1 MSTSRTSSYLANF
14 NVTIEQARDF
24 VFAHLDEPTT
34 IFTTARQYGIT
45 NEMLGEIAGYSADE
59 VRGFFGSFS
68 INAGEL
74 DPEPLFPSDMLQ
86 FSSLIALNT
95 ATTGAL
101 STASLREQVIAQTGE
116 SAYNAAFDPNQFFG
130 GLDGVFTAS
139 DLGITELGD
148 LAATAETLESLFY
161 GSIVHLASTVDT
173 QELAEIGNFV
183 QANAAGLANGDPAV
197 MTALLTLVQGV
208 VEDLATQPAF
218 SEPMISEVA
227 VASAVALVGFA
238 SQHDQSL
245 FDELLS
251 GFGFVF

>member
-1 MSTSRTSSYLANF
+1 MSTSSYLANF
-14 NVTIEQARDF
+14 KVTIAQAKDF
-24 VFAHLDEPTT
+24 VFAHLDDPTT

-59 VRGFFGSFS
+59 VRGFFGSRGIS
-68 INAGEL
+68 AGEL

-86 FSSLIALNT
+86 FSSLMALNT
-95 ATTGAL
+95 ATGTL
-101 STASLREQVIAQTGE
+101 STATLREQVIAQTGE

-130 GLDGVFTAS
+130 GLDGVFTAT
-139 DLGITELGD
+139 DLGITDLGD
-148 LAATAETLESLFY
+148 LLATAETLESLFY
-161 GSIVHLASTVDT
+161 GSIVRLASTVDT

-183 QANAAGLANGDPAV
+183 QANAAGLANGDPAA
-197 MTALLTLVQGV
+197 MAALLTLVQGV

-227 VASAVALVGFA
+227 VGSAVALVGFA

-251 GFGFVF
+251 GFGFVL

>member
-1 MSTSRTSSYLANF
+1 MSTSSYLANF
-14 NVTIEQARDF
+14 NVTIEQAKGF
-24 VFAHLDEPTT
+24 VFAHLDDPTT

-74 DPEPLFPSDMLQ
+74 DPEPVFPSDMLQ

-95 ATTGAL
+95 ATGAL

-130 GLDGVFTAS
+130 GLDDVFTAS
-139 DLGITELGD
+139 DLGIAELGD
-148 LAATAETLESLFY
+148 LPATAETLESLFY

-183 QANAAGLANGDPAV
+183 QTNAAGLANGDPAA
-197 MTALLTLVQGV
+197 MAALLTLVQGV

-227 VASAVALVGFA
+227 VGSAVALVGFA

-251 GFGFVF
+251 GFGFVL